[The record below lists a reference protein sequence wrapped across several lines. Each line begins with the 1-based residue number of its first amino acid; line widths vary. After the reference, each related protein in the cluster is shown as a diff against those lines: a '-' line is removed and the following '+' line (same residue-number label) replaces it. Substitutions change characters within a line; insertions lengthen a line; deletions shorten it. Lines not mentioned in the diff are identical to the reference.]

1 MEDRLNTVATGTLAS
16 SISLQ
21 QLVNNL
27 ISNSLSC
34 AIRNRSTVVNEIDKG
49 IVIGA
54 TEPKIPEVLEELIAT
69 VVANSCNGEIHI
81 TADVYRDVMTVQIQ
95 ERNNFNGYALS
106 FSVNSIEAEAT
117 SLGGHISIN
126 GPQKKI
132 TTISFSFPNQFAA

>member
-69 VVANSCNGEIHI
+69 VVANSCNGEIHF